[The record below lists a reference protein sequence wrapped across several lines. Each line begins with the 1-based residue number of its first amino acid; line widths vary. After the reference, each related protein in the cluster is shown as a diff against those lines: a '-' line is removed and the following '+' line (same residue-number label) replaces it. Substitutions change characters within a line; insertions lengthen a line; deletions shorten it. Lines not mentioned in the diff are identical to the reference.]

1 MLIQCVN
8 NKRSMKYRNIRN
20 IKRNKIQQNH
30 KKDK

>member
-1 MLIQCVN
+1 MLIQCV